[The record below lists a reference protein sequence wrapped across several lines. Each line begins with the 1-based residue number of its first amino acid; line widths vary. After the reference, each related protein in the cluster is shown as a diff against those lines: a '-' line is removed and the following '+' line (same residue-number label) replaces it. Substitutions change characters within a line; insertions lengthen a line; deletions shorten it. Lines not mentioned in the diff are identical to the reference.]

1 MSALRPGSL
10 CRGACAA
17 FVGAGLTLSPW
28 QCPSVLCSLPALG
41 GFLPPLVKAFA
52 VRASRGFWVPSEVG
66 QRFVFTRLGRRNSE
80 LFTVRITAARDAA
93 SPLLGLK

>member
-17 FVGAGLTLSPW
+17 FVGAGVTRSPW
-28 QCPSVLCSLPALG
+28 QCPSVRCSLPALG

-66 QRFVFTRLGRRNSE
+66 KRFVFTRLGRRDSE
-80 LFTVRITAARDAA
+80 LSTVHITAARDAA
-93 SPLLGLK
+93 SPLLRLK